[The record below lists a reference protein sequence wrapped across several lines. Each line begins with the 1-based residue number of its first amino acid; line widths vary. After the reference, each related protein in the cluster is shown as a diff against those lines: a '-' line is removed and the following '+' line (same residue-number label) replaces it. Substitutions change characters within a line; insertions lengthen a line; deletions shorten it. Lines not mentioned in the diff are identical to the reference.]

1 VLWLAKVLLW
11 HVFCF
16 CKDEATQCIGLGR
29 LTAGQLLALAISGK
43 SCQTRIWRITSV
55 RVLRREKMKE
65 EPHSV
70 DVHVGKTIRIQRL
83 LRKVSQTEL
92 GDRVGVTFQQIQKYE
107 KGSNR
112 VSASMLVEIAGALKV
127 DVRTFFDDLSAPDTA
142 NDNPAPSEEFI
153 ISREG
158 VLLNAAFFS
167 IKNEALR
174 KKILKLVQAIAHTEQ
189 VEGEA
194 AE

>member
-1 VLWLAKVLLW
+1 
-11 HVFCF
+11 
-16 CKDEATQCIGLGR
+16 
-29 LTAGQLLALAISGK
+29 
-43 SCQTRIWRITSV
+43 
-55 RVLRREKMKE
+55 MKE

-112 VSASMLVEIAGALKV
+112 VSASMLVEIAGALNV
-127 DVRTFFDDLSAPDTA
+127 DVRTFFDDLTAPAANA
-142 NDNPAPSEEFI
+142 NDNPAPSEEFV

-158 VLLNAAFFS
+158 VQLNAAFFS
-167 IKNEALR
+167 IKNEQLR
-174 KKILKLVQAIAHTEQ
+174 KKILKLVQAIANTEQ
-189 VEGEA
+189 MEADA

>member
-1 VLWLAKVLLW
+1 
-11 HVFCF
+11 
-16 CKDEATQCIGLGR
+16 
-29 LTAGQLLALAISGK
+29 
-43 SCQTRIWRITSV
+43 
-55 RVLRREKMKE
+55 MKE

-112 VSASMLVEIAGALKV
+112 VSASMLVEIAGALSV
-127 DVRTFFDDLSAPDTA
+127 DVRTFFDDLTAPAANA

-158 VLLNAAFFS
+158 VQLNAAFFS
-167 IKNEALR
+167 IKNEQLR
-174 KKILKLVQAIAHTEQ
+174 KKILKLVQAIASTEQ
-189 VEGEA
+189 TEIDA

>member
-1 VLWLAKVLLW
+1 
-11 HVFCF
+11 
-16 CKDEATQCIGLGR
+16 
-29 LTAGQLLALAISGK
+29 
-43 SCQTRIWRITSV
+43 
-55 RVLRREKMKE
+55 MKE

-112 VSASMLVEIAGALKV
+112 VSASMLVEIAGALSV
-127 DVRTFFDDLSAPDTA
+127 DVRTFFDDLTAPAANA
-142 NDNPAPSEEFI
+142 NDNPAPSEEFV

-158 VLLNAAFFS
+158 VQLNAAFFS
-167 IKNEALR
+167 IKNEQLR
-174 KKILKLVQAIAHTEQ
+174 KKILKLVQAIASTEQ
-189 VEGEA
+189 TDIDA

>member
-1 VLWLAKVLLW
+1 M
-11 HVFCF
+11 
-16 CKDEATQCIGLGR
+16 R
-29 LTAGQLLALAISGK
+29 
-43 SCQTRIWRITSV
+43 
-55 RVLRREKMKE
+55 E

-112 VSASMLVEIAGALKV
+112 VSASMLVEIAGALSV
-127 DVRTFFDDLSAPDTA
+127 DVRTFFDDLTAPAANA

-158 VLLNAAFFS
+158 VQLNAAFFS
-167 IKNEALR
+167 IKNEQLR
-174 KKILKLVQAIAHTEQ
+174 KKILKLVQAIASTEQ
-189 VEGEA
+189 AEVDA

>member
-1 VLWLAKVLLW
+1 
-11 HVFCF
+11 
-16 CKDEATQCIGLGR
+16 
-29 LTAGQLLALAISGK
+29 
-43 SCQTRIWRITSV
+43 
-55 RVLRREKMKE
+55 MKE
-65 EPHSV
+65 EPHAV

-127 DVRTFFDDLSAPDTA
+127 DVRTFFDDLSNPDTA
-142 NDNPAPSEEFI
+142 NDNPAPSEEFV

-167 IKNEALR
+167 IKNEPLR
-174 KKILKLVQAIAHTEQ
+174 KKILKLVQAIASTEQ
-189 VEGEA
+189 LESEA

>member
-1 VLWLAKVLLW
+1 
-11 HVFCF
+11 
-16 CKDEATQCIGLGR
+16 
-29 LTAGQLLALAISGK
+29 
-43 SCQTRIWRITSV
+43 
-55 RVLRREKMKE
+55 MKE

-112 VSASMLVEIAGALKV
+112 VSASMLVEIAGALSV
-127 DVRTFFDDLSAPDTA
+127 DVRTFFDDLTAPAANA
-142 NDNPAPSEEFI
+142 NDNPAPSEEFV

-158 VLLNAAFFS
+158 VQLNAAFFS
-167 IKNEALR
+167 IKNEQLR
-174 KKILKLVQAIAHTEQ
+174 KKILKLVQAIASTEQ
-189 VEGEA
+189 MEADA